1 MQFLILRD
9 RTGLVQVA
17 FWKPNNP
24 ELAKRFLTWAP
35 KAP

>member
-17 FWKPNNP
+17 FWKPNDP
-24 ELAKRFLTWAP
+24 ELAARFPTWGR
-35 KAP
+35 KAR